1 MGGVCAATS
10 RRGEA
15 VALAGLLGVMLAL
28 LFATLLMLADAKAMS
43 VKRINAE
50 SHYAVPAVPP
60 ADRTSALADRRI
72 VGNVGW

>member
-1 MGGVCAATS
+1 MGGVCAAAP

-43 VKRINAE
+43 VKRANAE
-50 SHYAVPAVPP
+50 SHYAAPAVPP
-60 ADRTSALADRRI
+60 VDRASALAGR
-72 VGNVGW
+72 

>member
-1 MGGVCAATS
+1 MGGVCAAAP

-43 VKRINAE
+43 VKRSDAE
-50 SHYAVPAVPP
+50 SHYAAPPVPPIERSSMIPAVQVVAWEPE
-60 ADRTSALADRRI
+60 
-72 VGNVGW
+72 

>member
-1 MGGVCAATS
+1 MGGVCATTA

-15 VALAGLLGVMLAL
+15 VALAGLLGVALVL

-43 VKRINAE
+43 VKRVNAE

-60 ADRTSALADRRI
+60 GDRTSAMAGRRI
-72 VGNVGW
+72 VSNVGW